1 MDVSESVF
9 SFPLSYFVGTFVGFQ
24 STHQQK
30 LRENEPR
37 IANREKRKNTHT
49 KKVQSINTLQ
59 QSQYPQIENKIQL
72 VHLNPSNITQKLWI
86 KIA

>member
-30 LRENEPR
+30 LLPREEGKNEPR
-37 IANREKRKNTHT
+37 IAET
-49 KKVQSINTLQ
+49 KEHKESLINTLQ
-59 QSQYPQIENKIQL
+59 QSQYPQIENRIQ
-72 VHLNPSNITQKLWI
+72 
-86 KIA
+86 